1 MNRVA
6 AARRKGLD
14 WASVMER
21 TKQKTVL
28 AVAAT
33 AEFLTTFMATSVI
46 VAIPAIDK
54 QWGLSTVTQSWLTL
68 GLILAVA
75 ALLMPVGKLADV
87 FGRKRMFV
95 SGMAAFAVIAIASAF
110 APSASVLVTFRL
122 LLGVSTAML
131 YACTMALAALAYPP
145 EKRGRALGVMV
156 AGTYLGLT
164 TGPVLGGVITGVLG
178 WRWVFA
184 VTGILAA
191 VNSLV
196 SWWGMRGIEWRE
208 PKEGHFDVVGS
219 LAWAV
224 ALTTLL
230 IGLSMLPGV
239 LGLVLIAVG
248 IVGIAAF
255 VWWETRASDPILNLD
270 LFRKSRVFT
279 FSNVAIFINYAAVFA
294 VTFVL
299 STYLQYNRGL
309 KEEQAGLI
317 LIAAPI
323 VQTLFSPAAGR
334 LADRVQARLLAASGM
349 AACVVGLGSLA
360 FLGQDTAYWYIVLML
375 GVLGLGFAF
384 FSSPIMH
391 SVMGSVDLR
400 YSSVASATIA
410 TMRMTG
416 QNVSMGIAT
425 VVLAVLVGRKTIE
438 VADYPNLLTSVRLI
452 FAILAGLCVLGVAAS
467 LVGPRKGEGLA
478 DGVPP
483 PVEGTPR

>member
-1 MNRVA
+1 
-6 AARRKGLD
+6 
-14 WASVMER
+14 
-21 TKQKTVL
+21 
-28 AVAAT
+28 
-33 AEFLTTFMATSVI
+33 
-46 VAIPAIDK
+46 
-54 QWGLSTVTQSWLTL
+54 
-68 GLILAVA
+68 
-75 ALLMPVGKLADV
+75 
-87 FGRKRMFV
+87 
-95 SGMAAFAVIAIASAF
+95 
-110 APSASVLVTFRL
+110 
-122 LLGVSTAML
+122 
-131 YACTMALAALAYPP
+131 
-145 EKRGRALGVMV
+145 MV